1 MAETPKAP
9 ALTSPV
15 DFIVPNQDLFE
26 RVIDARLAAH
36 TAHEETS
43 HTNEDGAAPK
53 TTTRSRTTSTPAK
66 EDDKS

>member
-1 MAETPKAP
+1 MAEPTKAP

-36 TAHEETS
+36 TKHEEAAHTS
-43 HTNEDGAAPK
+43 EEETAPK
-53 TTTRSRTTSTPAK
+53 SSTRSRTTSTPAK